1 MVRLTASVRQRIL
14 EQNDGFTTRT
24 DYKGRNFR
32 EERIYTIS
40 GGVLHIRAIGKTSW
54 ADSRYDKEWI
64 ASDEE
69 THRFL
74 YNHKWVLNLDGIA
87 DEPDITENRK
97 KEIRQEISIAK
108 QIS

>member
-1 MVRLTASVRQRIL
+1 MVRLTKAVRQRIL
-14 EQNDGFTTRT
+14 EQNGGFSKRT
-24 DYKGRNFR
+24 YYEDRNST

-40 GGVLHIRAIGKTSW
+40 GGALHIRAVGKTSW

-74 YNHKWVLNLDGIA
+74 YEHQREMNLDGI
-87 DEPDITENRK
+87 E
-97 KEIRQEISIAK
+97 
-108 QIS
+108 